1 MATNSNALKKI
12 PQFERFINDVL
23 KNDLKKFEEKL
34 DAKNT
39 DLAEFIQLKSLI
51 TTLKNNE
58 FNESGFKTKVDL
70 GNNFFVQARVDDASK
85 IFIDVGLGYYV
96 EFSLDEALL
105 LINVRI
111 KLLELQINN
120 LRKEIAKTNAH
131 IKLLLIGIRN
141 LQGLK

>member
-1 MATNSNALKKI
+1 MAINSNPLEKI
-12 PQFERFINDVL
+12 PQFEKFINDVL

-85 IFIDVGLGYYV
+85 IFIDVGLGYYI
-96 EFSLDEALL
+96 EFSLDEALV